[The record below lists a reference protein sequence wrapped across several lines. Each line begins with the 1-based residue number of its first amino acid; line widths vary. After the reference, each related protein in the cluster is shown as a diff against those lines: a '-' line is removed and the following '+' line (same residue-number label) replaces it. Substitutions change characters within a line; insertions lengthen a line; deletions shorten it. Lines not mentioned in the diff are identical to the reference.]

1 MELLWCWLDIESK
14 SYISVHGSSYAC
26 NHSSISK
33 FGFNGG
39 VYWHVNLIPFP
50 YHTANQQGCG
60 REIPD
65 LYNCV
70 VCRGDEKCSIRS
82 LAQPCNVP
90 ARLFNKLHNLAAAA
104 AALHRPHQQSR
115 ACGFGLFPSWSVNG
129 WSILIAAF
137 SIKLRWYWWILK
149 PVLRL
154 VMCTFKVCL
163 C

>member
-1 MELLWCWLDIESK
+1 MGLLWCWLDIESK
-14 SYISVHGSSYAC
+14 SYLCAWGSYAC

-33 FGFNGG
+33 FGFQWWS
-39 VYWHVNLIPFP
+39 VLAHVNLIPLP

-60 REIPD
+60 IGKCRTYITAWFG
-65 LYNCV
+65 V
-70 VCRGDEKCSIRS
+70 VMRN
-82 LAQPCNVP
+82 AQPYSLC
-90 ARLFNKLHNLAAAA
+90 LHLAAAA
-104 AALHRPHQQSR
+104 AALHGRISNHVLVASASFLLDQ
-115 ACGFGLFPSWSVNG
+115 VNRG
-129 WSILIAAF
+129 SILIAAF

>member
-1 MELLWCWLDIESK
+1 M
-14 SYISVHGSSYAC
+14 Y
-26 NHSSISK
+26 NHSSISM

-39 VYWHVNLIPFP
+39 VYWHVNLIPLP

-104 AALHRPHQQSR
+104 AALHGRISNH
-115 ACGFGLFPSWSVNG
+115 
-129 WSILIAAF
+129 
-137 SIKLRWYWWILK
+137 
-149 PVLRL
+149 VLVASASFL
-154 VMCTFKVCL
+154 L
-163 C
+163 LDQ